1 MFFYVKNCNSVSLFP
16 IMLLRYAVT
25 LSPQIADLARKLRKE
40 RRERERLENLGIS
53 GPVPDTP
60 PDDQAAAPAAEIAA
74 APKSFSS
81 SAAAA
86 AAAPSQPKRPG
97 AGYQSAYRTVS
108 PSFELL
114 NWSIEYIH
122 QLQKRG
128 KSFKGTVLFSIS
140 TA

>member
-1 MFFYVKNCNSVSLFP
+1 
-16 IMLLRYAVT
+16 MLLRYAVT

-60 PDDQAAAPAAEIAA
+60 PDDEAAAPAAEIAA
-74 APKSFSS
+74 APKNFSS

-86 AAAPSQPKRPG
+86 AAPSRPKRPG

-114 NWSIEYIH
+114 NWSIESIH
-122 QLQKRG
+122 QLQ
-128 KSFKGTVLFSIS
+128 
-140 TA
+140 